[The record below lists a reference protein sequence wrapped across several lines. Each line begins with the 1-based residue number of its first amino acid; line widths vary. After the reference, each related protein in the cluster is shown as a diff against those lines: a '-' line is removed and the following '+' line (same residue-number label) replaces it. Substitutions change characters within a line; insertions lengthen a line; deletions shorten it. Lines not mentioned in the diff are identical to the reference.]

1 MVEGIG
7 NKPILGGYGAG
18 GIGEGAAANGA
29 GKAEKTHKNGLDT
42 QLQTSETKKKDTFPV
57 GTSTPQLD
65 VPKST
70 DSTKEIADSIVNTLG
85 KLSSADSGKGLF
97 ILFQLLVLLQDAMNK
112 MQESMQVM
120 RQAET
125 NVVIANIQAEAD
137 EMESAAKFAMWLGII
152 SSAVQIAGSAFSM
165 AGGIKGVTS
174 ASKGLQTG
182 NQMKTAQ
189 QELTALKAAEN
200 PDQVAI
206 EAKQM
211 EYNGLKAKL
220 DITMNAGQARAARV
234 QAIGQFIGSFAQ
246 LAKSIGDGISGAQQ
260 ADAKR
265 TEAQIKQME
274 ESANKTADLTKAV
287 KDMLSAVLNLMNSVS
302 KNEID
307 TNAQIMRGI

>member
-7 NKPILGGYGAG
+7 NKPILGGYSAG
-18 GIGEGAAANGA
+18 GIGEGAPANGA
-29 GKAEKTHKNGLDT
+29 ERTEKTHKNGLDT
-42 QLQTSETKKKDTFPV
+42 QLQTSEAKGKDTLAV
-57 GTSTPQLD
+57 GGSTPQLD
-65 VPKST
+65 APNST
-70 DSTKEIADSIVNTLG
+70 DSTQEIADSIVNTLG

-112 MQESMQVM
+112 MQESMQIM

-125 NVVIANIQAEAD
+125 NVAIANIQAEAD
-137 EMESAAKFAMWLGII
+137 SMESAATFAMWLGII

-174 ASKGLQTG
+174 ASKGMQTG

-189 QELTALKAAEN
+189 QELTALKTAEN

-206 EAKQM
+206 ETKQM

-220 DITMNAGQARAARV
+220 DITTANGQARAARV
-234 QAIGQFIGSFAQ
+234 QAIGQFIGSFGQFFKA
-246 LAKSIGDGISGAQQ
+246 IGDGISGAQQ

-287 KDMLSAVLNLMNSVS
+287 KDMLVAVLQLMNSVS

>member
-7 NKPILGGYGAG
+7 SKPIQNGYNTGSIGGTQGAG
-18 GIGEGAAANGA
+18 GT
-29 GKAEKTHKNGLDT
+29 EKTEKSQNKGLDGL
-42 QLQTSETKKKDTFPV
+42 LQTSEAKKKDTPLV
-57 GTSTPQLD
+57 GGSSPQLD
-65 VPKST
+65 PPTST
-70 DSTKEIADSIVNTLG
+70 DSTKEVADSIMNTLG

-125 NVVIANIQAEAD
+125 NVAIANIQAEAD
-137 EMESAAKFAMWLGII
+137 SMESAATFAMWLGII

-174 ASKGLQTG
+174 ASKGIQTG

-189 QELTALKAAEN
+189 QELTALKTAEN

-206 EAKQM
+206 ETKQI

-220 DITMNAGQARAARV
+220 DIMAADGQARAARV
-234 QAIGQFIGSFAQ
+234 QAIGQFVGSFAQ
-246 LAKSIGDGISGAQQ
+246 FFKSIGDGISGTMQ

-287 KDMLSAVLNLMNSVS
+287 KDMLTAVLQLMNSVS

-307 TNAQIMRGI
+307 TNAQIMHGI